1 MHILVSCEE
10 YIVWRLFYNPV
21 ISEITFLLIDIQ
33 AGVSLRQTALGEM
46 ELHVLTVRTQ
56 RIYQQESRSKV
67 VMRELVLRG
76 GNWTRGYLFLLTA
89 GSHRDGGENPR
100 SRRVLIGTSLKNT
113 SLSITMSRHAGG

>member
-1 MHILVSCEE
+1 MHILVFCEE

-89 GSHRDGGENPR
+89 GSHQDDGKNPR
-100 SRRVLIGTSLKNT
+100 SP
-113 SLSITMSRHAGG
+113 